1 MFVLDSTWQVAAG
14 EESKE
19 VEIQNQREMR
29 VLEAV
34 YPRPSAI
41 PPNPSVLMGIE
52 DSHNDLNTPQ
62 ISITP
67 IEDED
72 ADTSVDPM
80 VQNTIP
86 MSSQAPLLAPGMPTA
101 SQGGSSSYPNPNA
114 NGNAVAAG
122 MIPGVEPDVA
132 AAAQAALT
140 AIMTSN
146 DQGSL
151 IDQDLLIKILSN
163 PTLIEK
169 LIADHIAAANP
180 QTMPPMPRP
189 PGIILSEPPPV
200 QISRAEAGGP
210 QLAGPPSGQFYT
222 PPNRV
227 GPIPAEVLPV
237 PSPPVGPPVA
247 KDINYYKS
255 LIQQHGGERQENP
268 PQFGSSHH
276 NHQLGVNQESVNNP
290 TPRDLK
296 PKIMKP
302 CIYFNSSRGCRHGSN
317 CSYRHDASSLQRA
330 SSMPEVQSAKR
341 MKLDREI
348 TAIAIS
354 KFLRPNLSAAVWL
367 QSRSFSERLQF
378 RSSIL
383 STAVYNLRKI
393 NQILQNL
400 LQLHD
405 FEVRFGTL
413 RLLQSESASSYHLNG
428 GPSYM
433 RGVMFTE
440 PNKPLTIE
448 EFHMPRPKAG
458 EVLIKTKACG
468 VCHSDLHVIIGE
480 LPFASPCVV

>member
-1 MFVLDSTWQVAAG
+1 MRGMKKSKRVSWASDVNLCQVRLFLSDESPAQVGLGAQDHLQAKESWLSPPTGMGSDDNLPPGFEGAHPANLLKNKLSQIPLIKWSCPPKFVLDSTWQVAAG

-62 ISITP
+62 IPITP

-101 SQGGSSSYPNPNA
+101 SQVGSSSYPNPNA

-169 LIADHIAAANP
+169 LIADHIAATNP
-180 QTMPPMPRP
+180 QTIPPIPRP
-189 PGIILSEPPPV
+189 PGIILSEPPAV

-210 QLAGPPSGQFYT
+210 QLAAPPSGPFYT
-222 PPNRV
+222 TPNRV

-317 CSYRHDASSLQRA
+317 CSYRHDTSSLQRA

-348 TAIAIS
+348 TGA
-354 KFLRPNLSAAVWL
+354 
-367 QSRSFSERLQF
+367 
-378 RSSIL
+378 
-383 STAVYNLRKI
+383 
-393 NQILQNL
+393 
-400 LQLHD
+400 
-405 FEVRFGTL
+405 
-413 RLLQSESASSYHLNG
+413 
-428 GPSYM
+428 
-433 RGVMFTE
+433 
-440 PNKPLTIE
+440 
-448 EFHMPRPKAG
+448 
-458 EVLIKTKACG
+458 
-468 VCHSDLHVIIGE
+468 
-480 LPFASPCVV
+480 